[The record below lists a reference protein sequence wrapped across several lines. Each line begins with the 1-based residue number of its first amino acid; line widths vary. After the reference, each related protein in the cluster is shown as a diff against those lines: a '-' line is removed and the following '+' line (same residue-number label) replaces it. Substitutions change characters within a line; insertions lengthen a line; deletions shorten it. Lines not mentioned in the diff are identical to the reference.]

1 MSSGPTRPP
10 PPPFVPSKVCD
21 LCGRE
26 LEFGPCMHARGNNLY
41 QGPPGGGPWS
51 LGPEDL
57 VGIAEGDACR
67 GAEGVA
73 QGEVMMS
80 SMMREE
86 AEREAVRRWGPGA
99 MAWCRGPVAGYL
111 EQFVRDRLGLGD
123 AHRFAVGAYRVYGQG
138 RTFEAAFKNAESR
151 GHRGTR

>member
-1 MSSGPTRPP
+1 MSFGPTRPP

-21 LCGRE
+21 LSGRE
-26 LEFGPCMHARGNNLY
+26 LELGPCMHARRNNLY
-41 QGPPGGGPWS
+41 QGPLGGGPWS

-57 VGIAEGDACR
+57 VGTAEGDACR

-73 QGEVMMS
+73 HGEVMMA

-99 MAWCRGPVAGYL
+99 TARFVLNGAGQVECEVCVVSRHKLSGKAYHKYGRGPTFNEA
-111 EQFVRDRLGLGD
+111 FMD
-123 AHRFAVGAYRVYGQG
+123 A
-138 RTFEAAFKNAESR
+138 E
-151 GHRGTR
+151 HRGATKGSSR